1 MRRVLRTKLVGGLLA
16 GAGLAAAYAHMAEE
30 LEERKRELEAERAR
44 LREAFAQLGEAL
56 GATHDRDQLLRV
68 VLETALVATRAT
80 YGELHCIQTGKHLE
94 VGEQVAGAER
104 IELPLTAGRT
114 HFATLALSGPGF
126 DDEERLAVV
135 ALAAQ
140 AAVALENARLHEA
153 VEGQA
158 RIDPLTGLP
167 NRRRCEEALSVEV
180 ARAQRFGTDLAVVVA
195 DLDDFKGV
203 NDRHG
208 HAVGDDVLRVFAVVL
223 ATSLRETDLAGRW
236 GGEEFVL
243 LLPGSDAEGAAH
255 LAERVREGLERRA
268 VPVGDKLRL
277 RMTCSIGVAAAG
289 GAEVTEDLLGAADEA
304 LYEAKRLGKNRVE
317 VAPPAAPV
325 RKSA

>member
-1 MRRVLRTKLVGGLLA
+1 MKRALRTKLVGGLLA
-16 GAGLAAAYAHMAEE
+16 GAGLAAAYAQMAEE
-30 LEERKRELEAERAR
+30 LETRKQELEAERER
-44 LREAFAQLGEAL
+44 LREAFARMGDAL

-68 VLETALVATRAT
+68 VLETALVATGAIR
-80 YGELHCIQTGKHLE
+80 GELECLQTGARLE
-94 VGEQVAGAER
+94 AGGAVDGPDR
-104 IELPLTAGRT
+104 IELPVSAGRT
-114 HFATLALSGPGF
+114 EFARLVLTGRF
-126 DDEERLAVV
+126 DDDARFAAVSLAG
-135 ALAAQ
+135 Q

-167 NRRRCEEALSVEV
+167 NRRRCEEALAVEV
-180 ARAQRFGTDLAVVVA
+180 ARAQRFDAGLAVVVA
-195 DLDDFKGV
+195 DLDDFKGI

-223 ATSLRETDLAGRW
+223 ATCLRETDLAGRW

-243 LLPGSDAEGAAH
+243 LLPGTDAEGARL
-255 LAERVREGLERRA
+255 LADRIRERLERRA

-277 RMTCSIGVAAAG
+277 RLTASFGVAAAS
-289 GAEVTEDLLGAADEA
+289 GALASEDLLAAADDA
-304 LYEAKRLGKNRVE
+304 LYVAKRTGKNRVE
-317 VAPPAAPV
+317 VAPPAALV